1 MLRKLIAKINKTVSE
16 RRAAP
21 RHNFH
26 IPIRIW
32 FESIHKT
39 ENPHSTNNNHTAWGE
54 TRDLSLSGIGFF
66 VPSIRIQE
74 NYLVGESRPLNVEL
88 DLPGGKLQMQVIGRR
103 YEQTGEHLS
112 ISRYL
117 IGASISQISPENFE
131 VYKQFLLGDKKASVK
146 APTFELEVDKG
157 QAVKS

>member
-1 MLRKLIAKINKTVSE
+1 MLRKLIAKINKTVAE

-21 RHNFH
+21 RHSFK
-26 IPIRIW
+26 IPIKIW

-39 ENPHSTNNNHTAWGE
+39 ENPNATNGSLTAWGE
-54 TRDLSLSGIGFF
+54 TRDLSLSGIGFY

-103 YEQTGEHLS
+103 YEQSGEHLS
-112 ISRYL
+112 ASRYL
-117 IGASISQISPENFE
+117 IGASISEISPENFE
-131 VYKQFLLGDKKASVK
+131 IYKQFLLSGKMSAVK
-146 APTFELEVDKG
+146 AGSFELKIEKVD
-157 QAVKS
+157 